1 MEKDPWGHEEE
12 LERSA
17 LIDNINQPIDTSA
30 DGYQRSTML
39 KEPEWLAKF
48 RELHKAMR
56 SIILPLD
63 SCGTGGG
70 TDECLSS
77 TRGGSR
83 CWRS

>member
-1 MEKDPWGHEEE
+1 VEKDPWGHEEE

-56 SIILPLD
+56 SIILSLD
-63 SCGTGGG
+63 SCGTGGNG
-70 TDECLSS
+70 
-77 TRGGSR
+77 
-83 CWRS
+83 